1 MHETGDESTSSL
13 CMPDAVCSLQ
23 RAGAN
28 RGQGGAGEKRLQGHQ
43 VIQMDKIAGLDPK
56 LAMVKAGTTVIW
68 FNHTDSIA
76 EIQFTGKAVTLACKN
91 PTHFIV
97 DDEGSFVSDRIPP
110 SAVASLCFVE
120 KGTYNYVLKRG
131 PRASASVKTD
141 LPDVNGTIVVD

>member
-1 MHETGDESTSSL
+1 MKQVMKKLGVCL
-13 CMPDAVCSLQ
+13 CLMLFAVCSAQ
-23 RAGAN
+23 AQTDAKVVP
-28 RGQGGAGEKRLQGHQ
+28 EKKAEGHQ
-43 VIQMDKIAGLDPK
+43 VIQLDKIAGLNPK
-56 LAMVKAGTTVIW
+56 LAMVKPGTTVIW

-110 SAVASLCFVE
+110 SAVASLCFIE

-131 PRASASVKTD
+131 PRATASVKTD
-141 LPDVNGTIVVD
+141 LPDVNGTIVVE

>member
-1 MHETGDESTSSL
+1 MKQVMKAL
-13 CMPDAVCSLQ
+13 AVCVCLMLFAVCSAQ
-23 RAGAN
+23 AQTADKV
-28 RGQGGAGEKRLQGHQ
+28 APEKKIAGHQ
-43 VIQMDKIAGLDPK
+43 VIQLDKISGLDPK

-68 FNHTDSIA
+68 LNRTDSIA

-131 PRASASVKTD
+131 PRSSAAVKTD